1 MQKIPGIKA
10 HHAII
15 TDACRRAQG
24 GDSAAF
30 DEAVRRIK
38 VEYVRAVAG
47 RAVQKGVEYHLVLT
61 VLPPDHRD
69 TQDEDDLA
77 PGA

>member
-1 MQKIPGIKA
+1 MQKVPGIKA

-15 TDACRRAQG
+15 TDNCRRVQG

-30 DEAVRRIK
+30 DEAVRRTK
-38 VEYVRAVAG
+38 VEYDRAVTG
-47 RAVQKGVEYHLVLT
+47 RAAQKGVEYHLVLT

-69 TQDEDDLA
+69 KQKDDPA
-77 PGA
+77 PGT